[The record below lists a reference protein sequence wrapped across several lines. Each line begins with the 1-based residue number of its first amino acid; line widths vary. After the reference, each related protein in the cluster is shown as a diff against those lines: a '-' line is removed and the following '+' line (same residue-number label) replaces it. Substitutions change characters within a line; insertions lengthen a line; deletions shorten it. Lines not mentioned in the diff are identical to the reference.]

1 MNIIDI
7 LRGLPFPVQAGILQ
21 LTGMTD
27 QRAQPAAAPE
37 AGAGRGF
44 VNPPVVNPAAPRPV
58 AAPAVA
64 APVTPPPI
72 VAAMAP
78 TAPASVSD
86 NIDAGGGQNIAMAG
100 PDRTP
105 DNIDAGG
112 GQNIAMQG
120 PAAQPGILSR
130 MGFADGNQAM
140 MALGGA
146 LAAAGSADPA
156 KTALQIAAQQ
166 TEDMK
171 TREAVRRAGQPKF
184 TPLQNGAFVMAEVPG
199 MAPQILPVS
208 QVQNFMRETEKMKTM
223 NETERAVFLEQL
235 KNRLKTESE
244 VAKEARAGEGDRVQA
259 GLNVQQLNQ
268 IADSLE
274 KTDTATGPVIG
285 LFPKWARDVV
295 TPEGASLQDAAERII
310 QGGLRATLGGQFTK
324 EEGDRFLARAYNP
337 RLDEKQNAANLRTIA
352 REIAAMQLDK
362 KNALEYFQKNGTL
375 EGFTP
380 NVNAGSAPAASPAS
394 PPPSDALRS
403 AVTAAGIA
411 FEPDKY
417 QYRIGPNGQVQRKA
431 K

>member
-7 LRGLPFPVQAGILQ
+7 LRGLPFPMQGGILS
-21 LTGMTD
+21 LMGATGSPDPT
-27 QRAQPAAAPE
+27 APAAAVPE
-37 AGAGRGF
+37 AGGGRGF
-44 VNPPVVNPAAPRPV
+44 VNPPRVNPAAPRPV
-58 AAPAVA
+58 PTPVVATPAAQ
-64 APVTPPPI
+64 PPI
-72 VAAMAP
+72 AAAMAP
-78 TAPASVSD
+78 APVSD

-112 GQNIAMQG
+112 GQNFAAAGTPMQQ
-120 PAAQPGILSR
+120 AAGAANPGILSR
-130 MGFADGNQAM
+130 LGFADGNQAM

-166 TEDMK
+166 TEDAK
-171 TREAVRRAGQPKF
+171 TREAVRRANQPKF

-199 MAPQILPVS
+199 MAPQILPIS
-208 QVQNFMRETEKMKTM
+208 QVQTFIRETEKMKTM
-223 NETERAVFLEQL
+223 SETEKAVFLERL
-235 KNRLKTESE
+235 KNQLKTESE
-244 VAKEARAGEGDRVQA
+244 VAKETRAGEGDRVQA

-285 LFPKWARDVV
+285 LFPKWARDVI

-337 RLDEKQNAANLRTIA
+337 RLSEQQNAANLRTIA

-380 NVNAGSAPAASPAS
+380 NTNAGAAPAAASSAGGVARPAS
-394 PPPSDALRS
+394 KADFDALPKGSRF
-403 AVTAAGIA
+403 IA
-411 FEPDKY
+411 PDGKEY
-417 QYRIGPNGQVQRKA
+417 IK
-431 K
+431 